1 METYCW
7 HLMWRTN
14 EITWPKTTIR
24 GVCILAALFGSVLAQ
39 PPGNRPPDKPASPA
53 SLPGDTLPP
62 FGMLDSAGNS
72 LRRRIWR
79 RRNLASHRPP
89 VSIRGPALDLAI
101 EAARAAVDTCAAG
114 GFYIGATVIDT
125 SGQPRAAVEA
135 EGSDG
140 GHVYVAVRKALVA
153 LTFKMPSS
161 QAAMA
166 VQTDKALLA
175 QVAPNMFVMEGA
187 VGLEWSEARVSF
199 GAIGASGAAGGD
211 PEAGSA
217 PSLA

>member
-1 METYCW
+1 MKSRW
-7 HLMWRTN
+7 S
-14 EITWPKTTIR
+14 KTTIR
-24 GVCILAALFGSVLAQ
+24 GGCILAVLFASVLAQ

-62 FGMLDSAGNS
+62 FGMLDSNGKFTPPPPRPIGGTTRAT
-72 LRRRIWR
+72 R
-79 RRNLASHRPP
+79 RPP

-101 EAARAAVDTCAAG
+101 EAARAAVATCAAG

-161 QAAMA
+161 QASMA

-175 QVAPNMFVMEGA
+175 RVTPNMFVMEGA
-187 VGLEWSEARVSF
+187 VPLMAGGEII

-211 PEAGSA
+211 QDEVCAIAGLNKIKSR
-217 PSLA
+217 LK